1 MTLLSDLATLFAPY
15 ESGTKVPTTGITVAG
30 TDLSDL
36 YASAASG
43 AATTPDTGIL
53 VNGVDVADLFAAV
66 GSTLELSDA
75 FKGTYSEFIAG
86 QGTIVATATVS
97 FDIGGNYSGNERTG
111 RYLGVGIDT
120 SLYEIKIEFVSG
132 DALTTNNAATFS
144 PLTGTRECTLVA
156 TRSIS
161 GDETLIS
168 NLLITIREIADPL
181 NKVEEQVQLIS
192 TAESWGSSPYPP

>member
-1 MTLLSDLATLFAPY
+1 MTKLSDLATLFAPY
-15 ESGTKVPTTGITVAG
+15 ESGTKVPVTGITVAG
-30 TDLSDL
+30 TDIADL

-43 AATTPDTGIL
+43 AATVPDTGVL
-53 VNGVDVADLFAAV
+53 VNGVDVADLFAAA
-66 GSTLELSDA
+66 GSTLELSDD
-75 FKGTYSEFIAG
+75 FKGTYADYAYG
-86 QGTIVATATVS
+86 QGAVVATATVGFYIDGS
-97 FDIGGNYSGNERTG
+97 YSGNARTG
-111 RYLGVGIDT
+111 RYLGAGLDS

-156 TRSIS
+156 TRSLS

-181 NKVEEQVQLIS
+181 NKVEEQVKLIA